1 MARPRPSL
9 RKIYYQISE
18 VALLTGVNE
27 STLRN
32 WEGQYNELNQ
42 IRRIN
47 RRRHYTAKD
56 IQVIERIKDERSAKK
71 RRATAKGNVDAER
84 TEHGLVSETQAASKS
99 RQTKQRQS
107 AKLDRLVSEL
117 KQLQTELRSISKTLS
132 K

>member
-1 MARPRPSL
+1 MARPKPSL
-9 RKIYYQISE
+9 SKVYYQISE

-56 IQVIERIKDERSAKK
+56 IAVIERIRNERSAKRQK
-71 RRATAKGNVDAER
+71 RAEKTSTQKPIEGKLF
-84 TEHGLVSETQAASKS
+84 TEPSPGKVPT
-99 RQTKQRQS
+99 QTKTRPS
-107 AKLDRLVSEL
+107 TKHSKLVREL
-117 KQLQTELRSISKTLS
+117 KQIQAELRDISKSLD